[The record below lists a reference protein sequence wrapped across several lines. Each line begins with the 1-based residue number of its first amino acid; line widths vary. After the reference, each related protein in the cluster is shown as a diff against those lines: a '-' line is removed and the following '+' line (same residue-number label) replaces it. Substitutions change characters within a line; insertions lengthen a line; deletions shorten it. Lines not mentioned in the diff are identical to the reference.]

1 MQQEAIKN
9 PSIESMSIGVVGLG
23 DIGGGAARSIAA
35 AGHQLV
41 VCDLRA
47 DVLEGF
53 AEIATL
59 ATSPAELARQC
70 SITLISVVNDAQ
82 VREVVTGANG
92 LLSGAAPGSII
103 IVASTISPVTVID
116 LAAKAEKSGV
126 SLIDCGVSGGPSA
139 AATGDL
145 ICMVGGAEEVIE
157 RARPALDS
165 FSSLVVH
172 MGDLGSGLI
181 AKLARNVVQYGAW
194 LAAYEGQ
201 RIAEAAGIELSK
213 LAAVIRASDAKIG
226 GVSTLMF
233 RATVAPMGSDDHEG
247 LVSAMRAA
255 AALAQKDLATAIQT
269 AGQLGL
275 ELPGALV
282 TQKNCDSIF
291 GVGEAL

>member
-1 MQQEAIKN
+1 MQQEAMKTPN
-9 PSIESMSIGVVGLG
+9 MKSMSIGVVGLG
-23 DIGGGAARSIAA
+23 DIGGGVARSIAA

-59 ATSPAELARQC
+59 AATPADLARQC

-92 LLSGAAPGSII
+92 LLSGAAAGSII
-103 IVASTISPVTVID
+103 IVASTISPVTVIEI
-116 LAAKAEKSGV
+116 AAEAEKSGV

-145 ICMVGGAEEVIE
+145 ICMVGGDEEAIE

-165 FSSLVVH
+165 FGSLVVH
-172 MGDLGSGLI
+172 MGPLGSGLI

-233 RATVAPMGSDDHEG
+233 RPTVAPMGPDDHEG

-269 AGQLGL
+269 ASELGL

-291 GVGEAL
+291 GVGELL

>member
-1 MQQEAIKN
+1 
-9 PSIESMSIGVVGLG
+9 MSIGVVGLG

-35 AGHQLV
+35 AGHGLV

-59 ATSPAELARQC
+59 ASTPSELARQC

-82 VREVVTGANG
+82 VREVVTGADG
-92 LLSGAAPGSII
+92 LLSGAVAGSII
-103 IVASTISPVTVID
+103 IVASTISPQTVIEIE
-116 LAAKAEKSGV
+116 AEAKKFGV
-126 SLIDCGVSGGPSA
+126 SIIDCGVSGGPSA

-145 ICMVGGAEEVIE
+145 ICMVGGDEEVIE
-157 RARPALDS
+157 RARTALDS
-165 FSSLVVH
+165 FGSLVVH
-172 MGDLGSGLI
+172 MGPLGSGLI
-181 AKLARNVVQYGAW
+181 AKLARNVVQYGSW

-226 GVSTLMF
+226 GASTLMF
-233 RATVAPMGSDDHEG
+233 RPTVAPMGPDDHEG

-255 AALAQKDLATAIQT
+255 AALAQKDLATAIEA
-269 AGQLGL
+269 AGELGL

-282 TQKNCDSIF
+282 TQKYCDSIF
-291 GVGEAL
+291 GVGEVL